1 MPAAAAA
8 RICSG
13 KRSRGLAEGFA
24 GRANEI
30 WGQALNPA
38 ASAGGGV
45 DNPASSA
52 PQLPGVS
59 TRPLSTHKPFLGV
72 GRAADEGCG
81 NALGAAGGDLNL
93 RSL

>member
-1 MPAAAAA
+1 MPAASAA

-38 ASAGGGV
+38 VPPGGDV
-45 DNPASSA
+45 DNPAPSA
-52 PQLPGVS
+52 PQLPVS
-59 TRPLSTHKPFLGV
+59 RHGLCRSTNRSWALGV
-72 GRAADEGCG
+72 LRARLEATPL
-81 NALGAAGGDLNL
+81 ARPAVI
-93 RSL
+93 SI